1 MNQTAAKFVIA
12 TAILVAPAETALNVS
27 AHAAAVQSQPSKS
40 SESVSTAV
48 TASRTSLAAA
58 AETKPDLRSQ
68 ASAGIVELVEA
79 EPSFTFNAVIKR
91 LA

>member
-12 TAILVAPAETALNVS
+12 TAILAAPAETALNAS

-48 TASRTSLAAA
+48 TAYQPSIAAA
-58 AETKPDLRSQ
+58 SETKPELQSR